1 MKYAVA
7 QFGFVQKCTRTG
19 RGIFY
24 RAAVGPFQTAEEA
37 SKFCG
42 DLKTAGGQ
50 CVVQSNTADVSPRRT
65 EPPAANLP
73 PTGRLVLPTAIS
85 PKYSTENEG
94 EARMHTCLDQYI
106 ANKLTNGNGG
116 MKWIDK
122 GGGYYSECNKKLKV

>member
-1 MKYAVA
+1 M
-7 QFGFVQKCTRTG
+7 QR
-19 RGIFY
+19 
-24 RAAVGPFQTAEEA
+24 
-37 SKFCG
+37 
-42 DLKTAGGQ
+42 
-50 CVVQSNTADVSPRRT
+50 NTPDVSPRT
-65 EPPAANLP
+65 EPPAANSP